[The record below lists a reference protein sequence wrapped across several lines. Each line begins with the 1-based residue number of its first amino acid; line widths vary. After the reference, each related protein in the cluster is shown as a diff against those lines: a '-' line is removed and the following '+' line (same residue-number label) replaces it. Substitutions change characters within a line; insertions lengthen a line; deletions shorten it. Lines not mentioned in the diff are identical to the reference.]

1 MRVQGDKRL
10 IGRDFTAIARG
21 RPKPPARKPACG
33 PVAWCGISPH
43 PPNNPPSAH
52 NRHMTAARSTAETG
66 ARPITVERVTSA
78 ADRRAFLDLPRKIYA
93 DDPVWIEPLRK
104 EEAKRI
110 DPKRHPFYEHGEGAF
125 WLARRT
131 GGNGA
136 EVIGRIGAVIN
147 RLHLEK
153 YDDQTGHF
161 SLLEAI
167 DDQAVFDALFEAAA
181 DWLRA
186 KGMRR
191 VLGPFNLSINEELG
205 LLIDGFEHAPMI
217 MMGHARP
224 YYPARVEAAGF
235 AKAKDLYAF
244 MQDLEK
250 PMPTVW
256 RKRLDEILRRNEARI
271 YRATRKTLLD
281 DMHRAI
287 DIYNDAW
294 SENWGALPITARE
307 TLELYKAVKPVI
319 APEAVVFA
327 ESKGEP
333 FAIMA
338 AIPNINEAIRDLHG
352 RLLPFGWIK
361 VLWRFR
367 VSRLKSG
374 RIFLLGVRKAYQGTF
389 LGAMMAV
396 LLIENVREMA
406 RDYGFRWA
414 ELSWVL
420 EDNKKIIDYLE
431 AYGCERYKT
440 YRIYEKAL

>member
-1 MRVQGDKRL
+1 M
-10 IGRDFTAIARG
+10 TSA
-21 RPKPPARKPACG
+21 
-33 PVAWCGISPH
+33 
-43 PPNNPPSAH
+43 PS
-52 NRHMTAARSTAETG
+52 TGETG
-66 ARPITVERVTSA
+66 ARPIAVDRVTSA
-78 ADRRAFLDLPRKIYA
+78 ADRRAFLNLPRRIYA
-93 DDPVWIEPLRK
+93 DDPQWIEPLRK

-110 DPKRHPFYEHGEGAF
+110 DPQRHPFYEHGEGAF
-125 WLARRT
+125 WLARRP
-131 GGNGA
+131 GKNGA
-136 EVIGRIGAVIN
+136 EVVGRIGAVIN

-153 YDDQTGHF
+153 CDDATGHF

-167 DDQAVFDALFEAAA
+167 DDQDVFDALFDAAA
-181 DWLRA
+181 DWLRE

-205 LLIDGFEHAPMI
+205 LMIEGFEKPPMI
-217 MMGHARP
+217 MMGHTRP
-224 YYPARVEAAGF
+224 YYGVRVEAAGF
-235 AKAKDLYAF
+235 TKAKDLYAF
-244 MQDLEK
+244 IQDLEK
-250 PMPTVW
+250 PMPDVW
-256 RKRLDEILRRNEARI
+256 SERLNEILLRNDAKI

-281 DMHRAI
+281 DMRRAI

-327 ESKGEP
+327 ERNGEA

-367 VSRLKSG
+367 VNRLKSG
-374 RIFLLGVRKAYQGTF
+374 RIFLLGVRKAYQGTL
-389 LGAMMAV
+389 LGAMIAI
-396 LLIENVREMA
+396 LLIENIRDVA

-440 YRIYEKAL
+440 YRIYEKTL

>member
-1 MRVQGDKRL
+1 M
-10 IGRDFTAIARG
+10 TSA
-21 RPKPPARKPACG
+21 
-33 PVAWCGISPH
+33 
-43 PPNNPPSAH
+43 PS
-52 NRHMTAARSTAETG
+52 TGETG
-66 ARPITVERVTSA
+66 ARPITVDRVTSA
-78 ADRRAFLDLPRKIYA
+78 ADRRAFLNLPRRIYA
-93 DDPVWIEPLRK
+93 DDPQWIEPLHK

-110 DPKRHPFYEHGEGAF
+110 DPRRHPFYEHGEGAF
-125 WLARRT
+125 WLARRD
-131 GGNGA
+131 G
-136 EVIGRIGAVIN
+136 EVVGRIGAVVN

-153 YDDQTGHF
+153 FDDDTGHF
-161 SLLEAI
+161 CLLEAI
-167 DDQAVFDALFEAAA
+167 DDQDVFDALFTAAS

-186 KGMRR
+186 KGMTR

-205 LLIDGFEHAPMI
+205 LMIEGFEKPPMI
-217 MMGHARP
+217 MMGHTRP
-224 YYPARVEAAGF
+224 YYGARVEAAGF
-235 AKAKDLYAF
+235 TKAKDLYAF
-244 MQDLEK
+244 IQDLEK
-250 PMPTVW
+250 PMPDVW
-256 RKRLDEILRRNEARI
+256 SERLNEILLRNEAKI

-281 DMHRAI
+281 DMRRAI

-327 ESKGEP
+327 ERNGEA

-374 RIFLLGVRKAYQGTF
+374 RIFLLGVRKAYQGTL
-389 LGAMMAV
+389 LGAMIAI
-396 LLIENVREMA
+396 LLIENIRDVA

-440 YRIYEKAL
+440 YRIYEKSL